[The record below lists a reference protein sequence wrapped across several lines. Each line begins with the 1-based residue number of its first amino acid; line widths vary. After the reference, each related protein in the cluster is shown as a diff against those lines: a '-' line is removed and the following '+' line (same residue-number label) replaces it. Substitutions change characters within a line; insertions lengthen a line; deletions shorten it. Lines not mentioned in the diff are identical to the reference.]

1 MTHERV
7 KKPFYKRW
15 WVWLLALIVIIA
27 LTQCG
32 DDETIEPANETKT
45 EDTTLSNQTE
55 EQDEATN
62 ETSDEEEQ
70 QVEEEDEDTQIKA
83 GTYKI
88 GTDLPAGEYLVFADS
103 TAYIESA
110 SDSTGELD
118 SILFNDN
125 LPNGAHSY
133 VTLNEGEYFKLQGG
147 HMYPVDSAPSVVPDD
162 GLYEN
167 GMYKVGQDIPAG
179 EYKVILDSTVGMGY
193 LEVAKDSRHQI
204 DSIVTNEN
212 VQADM
217 YITIS
222 EGQYIKLQ
230 DVKIQ
235 K

>member
-1 MTHERV
+1 MAHERV
-7 KKPFYKRW
+7 KKPFYRKW
-15 WVWLLALIVIIA
+15 WFWLLALIVIIA

-32 DDETIEPANETKT
+32 DDETTEPATETKT
-45 EDTTLSNQTE
+45 EDTTENNKSE
-55 EQDEATN
+55 EQDEAKP
-62 ETSDEEEQ
+62 EDAAEEEQ
-70 QVEEEDEDTQIKA
+70 QVEENNDTKIKA

-88 GTDLPAGEYLVFADS
+88 GTDLPPGEYLVFADS
-103 TAYIESA
+103 TGYIESA

-125 LPNGAHSY
+125 LPSGAHSY
-133 VTLNEGEYFKLQGG
+133 VTLNEGEYFKLQGS
-147 HMYPVDSAPSVVPDD
+147 HMFPVESAPSVVPED

-179 EYKVILDSTVGMGY
+179 EYKVILDSAVGMGY

-217 YITIS
+217 YITVT